1 MAKEIRQPT
10 RGGVHRVERA
20 EQQQKMLIIGAVAVI
35 SLVIFLVVGG
45 TIFETYFRPN
55 QPIATIGDEVI
66 TIAEFEARVRY
77 ERVQWIYRYDQ
88 AKLLLEQLG
97 DNPEIVSQVQQQ
109 MQQVVNILDPIPFAE
124 RILNQLIDERLIRQ
138 EMQRREVFIGE
149 DEINV
154 AVLARYS
161 FFPDGT
167 LTEEPTETLQA
178 TSTFS
183 VTQYAIT
190 TATET
195 ATITPTLTPIIEV
208 TSGIFTLTPSPT
220 EGDTPTPEATATGGI
235 ATLTPTVM
243 TTQIMGDNMLTE
255 LAIFVDM
262 GFDEAE
268 LRKLHEFDLYRQK
281 LFEAITSDVER
292 DQEQVWV
299 RHILVADEAAA
310 LDVLTRLEEGEDWVD
325 LVEEL
330 SLNPTSSLQGGDL
343 GWFSNHPQEPD
354 YTQEFMD
361 AAFAMEIGDISQPIE
376 SPTGW
381 HVIQILGKETRQLL
395 LNELNQIKENIFLD
409 YLETL
414 RENTEISIIQNWQAR
429 VPNQP
434 GISTNPLGAAFPP
447 IP

>member
-138 EMQRREVFIGE
+138 EVQRREVFIGE

-281 LFEAITSDVER
+281 LFEAITADVAR

-299 RHILVADEAAA
+299 RHILVEDEAAA
-310 LDVLTRLEEGEDWVD
+310 LDVLNRLGEGEDWVA

-361 AAFAMEIGDISQPIE
+361 AAFAMEIGDISLPIE
-376 SPTGW
+376 TSTGW

-395 LNELNQIKENIFLD
+395 LNELNQIKENTFLD

-414 RENTEISIIQNWQAR
+414 REHTEISIIQNWQAR

-447 IP
+447 SP